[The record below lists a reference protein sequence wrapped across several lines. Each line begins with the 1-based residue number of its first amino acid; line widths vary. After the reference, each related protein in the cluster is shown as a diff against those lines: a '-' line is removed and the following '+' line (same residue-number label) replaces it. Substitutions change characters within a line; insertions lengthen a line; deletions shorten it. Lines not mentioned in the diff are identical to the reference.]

1 MGISIAITKGRLE
14 KETVKILEK
23 GALNRGA

>member
-23 GALNRGA
+23 GAFGMRA